1 MSVIGGADGPTA
13 VLLTGTFSV
22 WAVVGI
28 AVLAILLIF
37 LIIRIFKK

>member
-13 VLLTGTFSV
+13 VFLTGTFSA
-22 WAVVGI
+22 WTVVGI
-28 AVLAILLIF
+28 AVLAVLFIF